1 MTKDEIRNA
10 TTRQLDEMVAR
21 QVMGW
26 KKTGPYQWRDKAN
39 QARADGRLY
48 CPTVDMTQAM
58 QALRKSGHGW
68 DLYSDR
74 PILDHDWCS
83 LYDGAYDENDDDQSA
98 IVCEYADTLEIA
110 ICRALLLAVVKGNND
125 D

>member
-1 MTKDEIRNA
+1 
-10 TTRQLDEMVAR
+10 
-21 QVMGW
+21 
-26 KKTGPYQWRDKAN
+26 
-39 QARADGRLY
+39 
-48 CPTVDMTQAM
+48 MTQAM